1 MENDAARE
9 LEWAS
14 NALSRARRVV
24 VLTGAGV
31 SAESGIATFRDAQT
45 GHWSRY
51 NPEVLASANGFARDP
66 GLVWRWYME
75 RFGRA
80 SEAMPNPAHHALVE
94 LEQRLPAVTLVTQ
107 NVDDLHERAGSRR
120 VLHLHG
126 TLSAFRCSRCRQP
139 YTLEPDDRRRELPP
153 VCAACGAYIRPG
165 VVWFGEQ
172 LPQLP
177 QQEAWNAVRACDLC
191 LVVGTSGVVMPA
203 AALPEAAKS
212 FGAQV
217 IEVNVERSEITQ
229 YADCFLQ
236 GAAGNILPRLVASLL
251 APPK

>member
-1 MENDAARE
+1 MENSAASE
-9 LEWAS
+9 LDQACTV
-14 NALSRARRVV
+14 LRRAHRIVA
-24 VLTGAGV
+24 LTGAGV

-75 RFGRA
+75 RLGRA
-80 SEAMPNPAHHALVE
+80 GQAKPNPAHVALAE
-94 LEQRLPAVTLVTQ
+94 LERQHPAFTLVTQ
-107 NVDDLHERAGSRR
+107 NVDDLHERAGSQR

-126 TLSAFRCSRCRQP
+126 TLGAFRCSRCQRP
-139 YTLEPDDRRRELPP
+139 CSLEPADRDRDLPP
-153 VCAACGAYIRPG
+153 ICTACGAYIRPG

-172 LPQLP
+172 LPQRPL
-177 QQEAWNAVRACDLC
+177 QEAWNAVRTCDLF
-191 LVVGTSGVVMPA
+191 LVAGTSGVVMPA

-229 YADCFLQ
+229 HADCFLQ
-236 GAAGNILPRLVASLL
+236 GAAGSILPRLVASLH
-251 APPK
+251 AARQ